1 MKQSISMILLS
12 AGVVLSLI
20 GCQKEHSTSQLS
32 GNAVRFSATSK
43 SAETRSAFSG
53 DGTQDGT
60 KTDEFGRKILT
71 WERINWAVGDQVMI
85 ASNNATVYHSSKK
98 HATYTIASVEKKGDV
113 SEARVAEMPDEQE
126 LYFTDA
132 SSYDFWGV
140 FPAKLGGDGTLLE
153 SGKVNFTIPAAQE
166 ATADTPKKI
175 TNEGKTLTIL
185 QYDTTQVVM
194 LARKD
199 NVTDQKVDLEF
210 YPAFTAFEFTLL
222 AKENVD
228 IPLQKVIF
236 SSESE
241 LTGSVSAT
249 ITAGATTD
257 RKGKSTYE
265 FSSTGKTLEYT
276 FPDNTVISKDQYLT
290 FTFFAL
296 PQDIEGLTMTFYVGE
311 DKNNPTI
318 QTGTLKYNDGTGKK
332 DITFGGCRKHCLRGV
347 AVKSGWEFSSI
358 TLNLQAIDWVS
369 VEKTTNEYAQAT
381 QFEISSGAV
390 NKEKALNDLLDPT
403 SATYTEDKQANAR
416 YKQTWRVTAG
426 QQFTISY
433 KVFLPSG
440 GTWSVIPRGDTEAF
454 DISIAPNSNAIAAAG
469 TRVTI
474 TVTPKSG
481 QKGTKKLYFNTY
493 VTKGEVTYSI
503 DSETQLYDVALDN
516 DHPND
521 TRGYHYFVLND

>member
-1 MKQSISMILLS
+1 MKQCISMILLS

-32 GNAVRFSATSK
+32 GNAVRFSATTK

-53 DGTQDGT
+53 EGTQDGT

-71 WERINWAVGDQVMI
+71 WERIDWSVGDQVMI
-85 ASNNATVYHSSKK
+85 ASNNATVYQNPNKK
-98 HATYTIASVEKKGDV
+98 HATYTIASVEDKGDV
-113 SEARVAEMPDEQE
+113 SEALVEEMAGDQE
-126 LYFTDA
+126 LFFTGA

-166 ATADTPKKI
+166 ATTDTPKTI
-175 TNEGKTLTIL
+175 TNKGKTLTIL
-185 QYDTTQVVM
+185 QPDMTQAVM

-222 AKENVD
+222 AKEDVD

-236 SSESE
+236 SSNSE

-265 FSSTGKTLEYT
+265 FSSTGKTLTYT

-369 VEKTTNEYAQAT
+369 VPVPVNDYAQAT
-381 QFEISSGAV
+381 QFEVTGAV
-390 NKEKALNDLLDPT
+390 NKEDALNKALDPN
-403 SATYTEDKQANAR
+403 AANYDEQKKANAV

-426 QQFTISY
+426 NEFKVSY
-433 KVFLPSG
+433 KVFLPQG
-440 GTWSVIPRGDTEAF
+440 GTWSVTPQGDTDAF
-454 DISIAPNSNAIAAAG
+454 DITITPESNAIAAAG

-474 TVTPKSG
+474 TVVPKTG
-481 QKGTKKLYFNTY
+481 QTGRKQLYFNTY
-493 VTKGEVTYSI
+493 ATKGGMTYSI
-503 DSETQLYDVALDN
+503 DSETQLYDVMLDN
-516 DHPND
+516 DHPD
-521 TRGYHYFVLND
+521 MTRGYHYFVLND